1 MFAGLRE
8 TSLRTA
14 NLASF
19 DLHAPKLSFAE
30 WRGCRGH
37 QRCGA
42 QAFERCWRWVAREG
56 STVHPAQ
63 CTLHR
68 IRCGT
73 SSDTEWCDS
82 TRLRP
87 NSSHTHSSCSSAL
100 YAGIRARPDRPY
112 FPRPPIPASQPW
124 RCLHRQ
130 PAEVA
135 VDHLHSL
142 VRALRRPE
150 VVMEAASVGH
160 VALVSLAAY
169 SLGGLGFRV

>member
-1 MFAGLRE
+1 MR
-8 TSLRTA
+8 
-14 NLASF
+14 
-19 DLHAPKLSFAE
+19 
-30 WRGCRGH
+30 
-37 QRCGA
+37 
-42 QAFERCWRWVAREG
+42 VARNG
-56 STVHPAQ
+56 ATAHASDPT
-63 CTLHR
+63 HR
-68 IRCGT
+68 Y
-73 SSDTEWCDS
+73 
-82 TRLRP
+82 
-87 NSSHTHSSCSSAL
+87 NSSHTEPSAP
-100 YAGIRARPDRPY
+100 YAVTRARPDRPY